1 MNSKGLTLVELL
13 ISMSIAVVVGGLLIA
28 IIVNSSG
35 LSYKQS
41 SKVSIGL
48 NTNDALAQVRKNIK
62 ESSAV
67 TPSFTIGS
75 KTYTSG
81 LSQIILKVPS
91 LDQSG
96 NIIPNTFDYFI
107 FFQDQTKLRF
117 KVFPDP
123 VSTRKAQDQIFSTS
137 LDSLQIQYLNSVNPP
152 VEVVP
157 DAAAKVRMTI
167 TLKQKNGT
175 NYEIITATSEA
186 NLRND

>member
-1 MNSKGLTLVELL
+1 MNSKGFTLVELL

-41 SKVSIGL
+41 SKVNIGL
-48 NTNDALAQVRKNIK
+48 NTNDALAQVRKSIK

-67 TPSFTIGS
+67 VPSFTIGS
-75 KTYTSG
+75 ETYTSG
-81 LSQIILKVPS
+81 LSEIILKVPS

-96 NIIPNTFDYFI
+96 NIISNFFDYFI

-123 VSTRKAQDQIFSTS
+123 ASSRQPQDQIFSTS
-137 LDSLQIQYLNSVNPP
+137 LDSLQIQYLSSVNPP

-157 DAAAKVRMTI
+157 EAASKIRMTL
-167 TLKQKNGT
+167 TLKQRNGLD
-175 NYEIITATSEA
+175 YEISTATSEA